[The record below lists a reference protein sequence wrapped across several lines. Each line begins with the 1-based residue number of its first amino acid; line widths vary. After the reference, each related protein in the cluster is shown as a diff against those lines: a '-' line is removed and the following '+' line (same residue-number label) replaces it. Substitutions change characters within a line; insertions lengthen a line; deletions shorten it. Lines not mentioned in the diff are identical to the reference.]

1 MIENMNDLF
10 SILSLVII
18 ILSLILFGFRSL
30 LKKRERKMIEREIE
44 YYKEW

>member
-10 SILSLVII
+10 SLISLGIIVIF
-18 ILSLILFGFRSL
+18 LILLSIRSFL
-30 LKKRERKMIEREIE
+30 RKRERKMIEREIE

>member
-10 SILSLVII
+10 SLISLGIIVIF
-18 ILSLILFGFRSL
+18 LILLSIRSF